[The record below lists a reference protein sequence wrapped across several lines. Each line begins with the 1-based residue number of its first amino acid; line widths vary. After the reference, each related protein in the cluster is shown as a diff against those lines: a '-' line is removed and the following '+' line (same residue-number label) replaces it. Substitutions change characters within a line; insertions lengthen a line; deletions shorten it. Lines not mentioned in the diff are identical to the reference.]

1 MPTPRG
7 SKQRAVQP
15 PRPLPQKRPADPDLD
30 ATFAQD
36 TASSSSASSSPA
48 NGKRRAAQPAPP
60 YHSEYDYDATAFAQ
74 HTATSSRPSRAAAPL
89 PVGESSRDEQ
99 LLDLVMRKVDAKNA
113 QLIDQ
118 LSKTSAAQQRVAQQ
132 LQAQLASR
140 GTVPHQEAVHAAPA
154 AEPTPVQAPPPST
167 YLHDFIAILKT
178 KLSRTVEQS
187 DFQASIVAKCDIY
200 GHRFAEHAKTALISA
215 YNGDYT
221 HSSDALADAAKACRQ
236 DDKSGSSGYRD
247 YRAPPPMPSRARNND
262 RTFISSQSHKLPPP

>member
-154 AEPTPVQAPPPST
+154 AEPTPVQAPPPPSPAPFQPQVPLQVTLTPPPPPISDVVRAAEAKTERLIRQTQDVYMSKLPNKTAFVATKGQSFQMGEIIDLFDQMTTATSTMEPQHALT

-178 KLSRTVEQS
+178 KLSRTV
-187 DFQASIVAKCDIY
+187 
-200 GHRFAEHAKTALISA
+200 
-215 YNGDYT
+215 
-221 HSSDALADAAKACRQ
+221 
-236 DDKSGSSGYRD
+236 
-247 YRAPPPMPSRARNND
+247 
-262 RTFISSQSHKLPPP
+262 